1 MSDTITVVGAI
12 FSCGE
17 QILACRRAPHKA
29 AAGKWEFPGGKVEE
43 DETPTAALA
52 RELREELSVE
62 VTVGELLIRET
73 TREAGGTGPEIDLAC
88 YWVTAAEDPVA
99 SADHDAVVWVSRD
112 ELAVLDWAAPD
123 LPAVALLRI
132 VRGPCSKSSTSQDNT
147 QGSLPKS

>member
-1 MSDTITVVGAI
+1 MGV
-12 FSCGE
+12 
-17 QILACRRAPHKA
+17 
-29 AAGKWEFPGGKVEE
+29 PGGKVE
-43 DETPTAALA
+43 DGETPVAALA
-52 RELREELSVE
+52 RELREELSVD